1 MFKYIQE
8 LIFKIP
14 FIKKE
19 VCRLQN
25 DALQWKNAHE
35 KLRVD
40 YINKCEKYD
49 NLEFQVD
56 NKLFTYI
63 DSENIWNMPE
73 WTAIDGPMAG
83 EKCFLEKGATKTKFF
98 KFPNAEE
105 NTSVFSAKDF
115 LEKYPVE
122 EYIYFKI
129 ELRKGAEK
137 KSYWKF
143 SGEI

>member
-1 MFKYIQE
+1 MFKFIQK
-8 LIFKIP
+8 LVFKIP
-14 FIKKE
+14 FIKRE
-19 VCRLQN
+19 IYHLQN

-35 KLRVD
+35 GLRAD
-40 YINKCEKYD
+40 YN
-49 NLEFQVD
+49 NLRFKVD
-56 NKLFTYI
+56 NQLFVYI
-63 DSENIWNMPE
+63 DSANIWNMPE